1 MAEAAETTKVTA
13 LRPSAPAPRDSSA
26 GQRRRPMDRS
36 SRRQLVRWG
45 LLLGGPLLVA
55 IVVGWLWL
63 AGGRYVGTDN
73 AYVRADTAS
82 IATDVS
88 GLVASIEAS
97 ENQQVSRGQE
107 LFRLDA
113 SSYRIALDQSLAELA
128 MARSDLQAM
137 RASYAQEQAEIAKAQ
152 DDITFYEKEFDRQQD
167 LAGRRVSPQSQLD
180 SATHNLDAARN
191 EVAALN
197 EELAGIAAQLDGKP
211 DQAIERQPRYR
222 AALAARD
229 KAARDLDHT
238 IVRAPVDGIVTQV
251 SALQPGEYL
260 PAGQAAFALVAVD
273 HIWIEANP
281 KETDLTNV
289 VEGQPV
295 EVTVDTYPGH
305 AWHGVVESLSPASQ
319 SSFSVLP
326 AQNASGNWVK
336 VVQRIPLRVRVET
349 RADEPPLRAGMS
361 AEIEIDTG
369 RSRSLGTLL
378 SSLTGGA
385 QG

>member
-13 LRPSAPAPRDSSA
+13 LRPSSPPPVAT
-26 GQRRRPMDRS
+26 GQRGLPAKRR

-88 GLVASIEAS
+88 GLVASIEVS
-97 ENQQVSRGQE
+97 ENQQVRQGQE

-113 SSYRIALDQSLAELA
+113 SSYRIALDQALAELA
-128 MARSDLQAM
+128 MARSDLEAL
-137 RASYAQEQAEIAKAQ
+137 RASYAQKQAEIAKAR
-152 DDITFYEKEFDRQQD
+152 DDIAFYEKEFTRQQD

-197 EELAGIAAQLDGKP
+197 EQLAGIAAQLDGKP
-211 DQAIERQPRYR
+211 DQAVELHPRYR
-222 AALAARD
+222 AGLAARD

-251 SALQPGEYL
+251 SALQAGEYL
-260 PAGQAAFALVAVD
+260 PAGQAAFALVAAD
-273 HIWIEANP
+273 HVWIEANP

-289 VEGQPV
+289 LEGQAV

-305 AWHGVVESLSPASQ
+305 EWHGIVESLSPASQ
-319 SSFSVLP
+319 ASFSVLP

-369 RSRSLGTLL
+369 HQRSIGRLL
-378 SSLTGGA
+378 SSLTGSA